1 MRVDDKLEQE
11 AREVGAWLRE
21 HASEFAPLQIRR
33 VDPSLD
39 TGEDGEP
46 FIRLTVVLEDP
57 EDPDQGWPMDPKW
70 RLRRAVQE
78 EANRREH
85 GLWTHVHLQSVSD
98 EAA

>member
-1 MRVDDKLEQE
+1 MRVGDKLEQE

-21 HASEFAPLQIRR
+21 HAHEFAPLQIRR

-39 TGEDGEP
+39 TGEDGDP

-57 EDPDQGWPMDPKW
+57 EDPDQGWPYDSTS
-70 RLRRAVQE
+70 RLYRAVRD
-78 EANRREH
+78 EAARLEH
-85 GLWTHVHLQSVSD
+85 GMWAYVHLQSVSD